1 MKYSLDMRVL
11 LYSNESLTSH
21 VKENLKQNV
30 AYFCNEKAFL
40 RGLNEYTIHH
50 LQKCF
55 KKISKYPPKI
65 TERKKYEVLPEG

>member
-30 AYFCNEKAFL
+30 AYFCNEESLFE
-40 RGLNEYTIHH
+40 RPEWVHH
-50 LQKCF
+50 TPSSKMLL
-55 KKISKYPPKI
+55 KK
-65 TERKKYEVLPEG
+65 

>member
-30 AYFCNEKAFL
+30 AYFWNEESLFERPEWVHQTLSSKIL
-40 RGLNEYTIHH
+40 L
-50 LQKCF
+50 
-55 KKISKYPPKI
+55 KK
-65 TERKKYEVLPEG
+65 